1 MTNKEGYELMTL
13 QGFLIRILSIIL
25 TGTAVYFINKIF
37 RYMGTRKIEKN
48 TRENENIFNQSEK
61 ALGKIMVSLGYLLWF
76 LWILWVFGMLSDI

>member
-1 MTNKEGYELMTL
+1 
-13 QGFLIRILSIIL
+13 
-25 TGTAVYFINKIF
+25 
-37 RYMGTRKIEKN
+37 MGTRKIEKN